1 MTVSRATIVS
11 PIYANGYIGD
21 FFCGL
26 TINVAERKLLL
37 INFEQFDVGS
47 NNRHCDNHNDYLE
60 IRDGSSIHS
69 NLIGPKLCGLSTLRP
84 ILSFNNSVTLRFF
97 TNMISTG
104 SNLDGRSSFKLTAI
118 EVVSDLKMIS

>member
-69 NLIGPKLCGLSTLRP
+69 NLIGPKLCGIHSQARLPP
-84 ILSFNNSVTLRFF
+84 ILSTNNSVTLGFF
-97 TNMISTG
+97 TNLEG
-104 SNLDGRSSFKLTAI
+104 YEGFRLTAI
-118 EVVSDLKMIS
+118 EVGKKRKND